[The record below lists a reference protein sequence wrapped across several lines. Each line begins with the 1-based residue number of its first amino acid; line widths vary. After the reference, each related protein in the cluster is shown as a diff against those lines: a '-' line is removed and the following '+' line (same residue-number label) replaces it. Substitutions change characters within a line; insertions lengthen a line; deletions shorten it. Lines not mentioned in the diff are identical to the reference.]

1 MPPIDPLPFRLRV
14 PGQDVIDFEGVWSIS
29 YRGEGLLHLEG
40 GTLTLEW
47 TATRT
52 TERVSVKGIGTDVE
66 HSPIGT
72 LEVPVDWIIGV
83 RLRGG
88 WWWPRLELRAR
99 RLDAFDDFPGSR
111 PGVITLKVRRRDREH
126 AGALVAAIDHARAA
140 TPLPERHDE
149 PRLEPGD

>member
-1 MPPIDPLPFRLRV
+1 MNPLPFRLRV
-14 PGQDVIDFEGVWSIS
+14 PGQDVIDSEGVWSIS

-66 HSPIGT
+66 RSPIGT
-72 LEVPVDWIIGV
+72 LEVPADLIISV

-111 PGVITLKVRRRDREH
+111 PGVVTLKIRRRDREQ
-126 AGALVAAIDHARAA
+126 AGVFVAAIDHARAV
-140 TPLPERHDE
+140 TPLPEGHDE